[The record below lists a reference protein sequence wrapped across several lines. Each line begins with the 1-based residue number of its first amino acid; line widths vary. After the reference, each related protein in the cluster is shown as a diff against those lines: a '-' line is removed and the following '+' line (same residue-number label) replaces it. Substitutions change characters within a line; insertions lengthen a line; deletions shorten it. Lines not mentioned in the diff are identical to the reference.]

1 LTGLNT
7 IDASVISEF
16 NRQALHAA
24 RLGFIHPINGKKVYF
39 ESDFPL
45 DMRAL
50 EASLQNIKI

>member
-1 LTGLNT
+1 M
-7 IDASVISEF
+7 S
-16 NRQALHAA
+16 
-24 RLGFIHPINGKKVYF
+24 INGKKVYF